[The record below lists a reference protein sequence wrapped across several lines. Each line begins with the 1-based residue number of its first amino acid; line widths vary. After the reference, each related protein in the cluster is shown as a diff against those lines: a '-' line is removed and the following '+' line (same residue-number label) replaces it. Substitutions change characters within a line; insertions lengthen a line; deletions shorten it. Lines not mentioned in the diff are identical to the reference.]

1 MLVERREVSP
11 DRYAEWSGKGRDGE
25 AAEAEGERQDERR
38 DREKQRDT
46 QRPRDRNGK
55 KDREKEKERE
65 CADRDWDREQKA
77 ETGRRRGDGSD
88 GESEAQLE
96 GDELTEVGWGR
107 EPRQEGGPRSWR
119 REGAEDLRE
128 THTQLCSQTQV

>member
-1 MLVERREVSP
+1 MERREVSP
-11 DRYAEWSGKGRDGE
+11 DRYTEWSGKGRDGE

-65 CADRDWDREQKA
+65 CADRGWDGEQKA
-77 ETGRRRGDGSD
+77 ETGRHRGGGSD
-88 GESEAQLE
+88 GDQ
-96 GDELTEVGWGR
+96 R
-107 EPRQEGGPRSWR
+107 HSWR
-119 REGAEDLRE
+119 EMNAQKWDGEGSPDRREDPKAGGGKGQR
-128 THTQLCSQTQV
+128 T